1 MDGMTSELLNGLAK
15 SIWLWC
21 RKQNIV
27 LSAQH
32 VPGIENVTA
41 GYKSRIFNDTNEW
54 MLKKDIFVRICS
66 QFFNPDIDIFVSR
79 LNHQIDNYAS
89 WSYDPEASS
98 MDAFTISWKDLHP
111 YLFPPFTI
119 IPRILSKIKTDTVD
133 KAIIIVPLWPSQLW
147 FPLLISLIV
156 SFPLRLPGH
165 NDLISMP
172 STGLLHPLTKK
183 ADFAAVQL
191 SGNP

>member
-1 MDGMTSELLNGLAK
+1 MVSKTEYF
-15 SIWLWC
+15 
-21 RKQNIV
+21 

-32 VPGIENVTA
+32 VPRIENVTV
-41 GYKSRIFNDTNEW
+41 GYKSRIFNDRNEW

-156 SFPLRLPGH
+156 SFPVRLPGH

>member
-1 MDGMTSELLNGLAK
+1 MSLQVINLGF
-15 SIWLWC
+15 
-21 RKQNIV
+21 
-27 LSAQH
+27 
-32 VPGIENVTA
+32 
-41 GYKSRIFNDTNEW
+41 FNDTNEW

-98 MDAFTISWKDLHP
+98 MDAFTISWKELHP

-133 KAIIIVPLWPSQLW
+133 KAIISAFMAFTVMVPFINLIDCI
-147 FPLLISLIV
+147 FPCQITRTQRFNQHAIDRITTPANQENRFCRSVVIRQSLIDK
-156 SFPLRLPGH
+156 G
-165 NDLISMP
+165 ISNET
-172 STGLLHPLTKK
+172 SAFIISSWRKGTTK
-183 ADFAAVQL
+183 
-191 SGNP
+191 